1 MPVVVNEQ
9 VVRSKA
15 GSPLLRFQSLAI
27 PPMATPSNLST
38 SDFPVLG
45 ITLSKVEEKK
55 LKEGRGPVF
64 NESYYSQVREVHGA
78 NMRAAEALLEDEDNV
93 GRRRKAMNSKDVNCL
108 VEDVMRALAAE
119 GELVTIERVCL
130 VK

>member
-15 GSPLLRFQSLAI
+15 GSPLLRFQSLTV
-27 PPMATPSNLST
+27 PSMAAPSDLSA

-45 ITLSKVEEKK
+45 STLTKAEEKK

-64 NESYYSQVREVHGA
+64 NESYYSQVRDVHGA
-78 NMRAAEALLEDEDNV
+78 NVRAAEALLEDEDNV
-93 GRRRKAMNSKDVNCL
+93 GRRRKAMSPKDVNCL

-119 GELVTIERVCL
+119 GEHVTIERVCVL
-130 VK
+130 